1 MKSPR
6 SKHHSSNTKSIHL
19 DHMFNKAN
27 NSQNNNNPDEFHDPD
42 NSLTQGART
51 TTLMGPRQKMVFAF
65 TLASIALAY
74 FAFTAFQGATVN
86 YLSVDQASSESPTA
100 SDRQVG
106 VTGKLVK
113 DSYVRDA
120 DGITARFSIKDE
132 NGSEK
137 LAVTY
142 AGEIGQVFFNDHSEI
157 IVQGRK
163 LVDGSFKAD
172 NLTVRCPSK
181 YLTEAEQAELDAQN
195 NGDPSA
201 PPYQPNYFDQ
211 EA

>member
-1 MKSPR
+1 MTNQR
-6 SKHHSSNTKSIHL
+6 
-19 DHMFNKAN
+19 N
-27 NSQNNNNPDEFHDPD
+27 NSRNNDNPKETNNPENP
-42 NSLTQGART
+42 LTSPARP
-51 TTLMGPRQKMVFAF
+51 TTLMGPRAKMTFAF
-65 TLASIALAY
+65 TLASLALAY

-86 YLSVDQASSESPTA
+86 YLSVAQASSESPTA

-120 DGITARFSIKDE
+120 DGLTARFSIKDA

-142 AGEIGQVFFNDHSEI
+142 TGEIGQVFFNDYSEI
-157 IVQGRK
+157 IVQGKK
-163 LVDGSFKAD
+163 LVDGSFEAD

-181 YLTEAEQAELDAQN
+181 YLTEAEKAELEAQD

-201 PPYQPNYFDQ
+201 PPYQPDYFDQ

>member
-1 MKSPR
+1 M
-6 SKHHSSNTKSIHL
+6 T
-19 DHMFNKAN
+19 NKQN
-27 NSQNNNNPDEFHDPD
+27 NSQDNDNPKEINDPK
-42 NSLTQGART
+42 NPLTSPAHP
-51 TTLMGPRQKMVFAF
+51 TTLMRPRAKMTFAF
-65 TLASIALAY
+65 ALASLALAY

-86 YLSVDQASSESPTA
+86 YLSVAQASSESPTA

-120 DGITARFSIKDE
+120 DGLTARFSIKDE
-132 NGSEK
+132 HGSEK

-142 AGEIGQVFFNDHSEI
+142 TGEIGQVFFNDHSEI
-157 IVQGRK
+157 IVQGKK
-163 LVDGSFKAD
+163 LIDGSFEAD

-181 YLTEAEQAELDAQN
+181 YLTEAEKAELDAQD

-201 PPYQPNYFDQ
+201 PPYQLDYFDQ

>member
-1 MKSPR
+1 MTNQR
-6 SKHHSSNTKSIHL
+6 
-19 DHMFNKAN
+19 N
-27 NSQNNNNPDEFHDPD
+27 NSRNNDNPKEINNPENP
-42 NSLTQGART
+42 LTSPARP
-51 TTLMGPRQKMVFAF
+51 TTLMGPRAKMTIAFA
-65 TLASIALAY
+65 LASLALVY

-86 YLSVDQASSESPTA
+86 YLSVAQASSESPTA

-120 DGITARFSIKDE
+120 DGLTARFSIKDE
-132 NGSEK
+132 HGSEK

-142 AGEIGQVFFNDHSEI
+142 TGEIGQVFFNDHSEI
-157 IVQGRK
+157 IVQGKK
-163 LVDGSFKAD
+163 LKDGSFEAD

-181 YLTEAEQAELDAQN
+181 YLTEAEQAELEAQN
-195 NGDPSA
+195 NGDPPA
-201 PPYQPNYFDQ
+201 PPYQPDYFDQ